1 MQFEC
6 LSVQLDIQQ
15 KYSIVLIVFSTH
27 TNIYDHISNIIFV
40 VGGNEHFQSQKRL
53 NN

>member
-15 KYSIVLIVFSTH
+15 KYSIIYSKVLIVFSTH

-40 VGGNEHFQSQKRL
+40 VGGNEHFQLQ
-53 NN
+53 